1 MLTFSCLVSYS
12 VPFLSVAVAPSV
24 AARTGEVLVIR
35 NCVLKNMESQCG
47 AFRFQD
53 EMLHGCVLT
62 CNYDGCNSAISVTL
76 GTLTVAL
83 SAASYLLLAG

>member
-1 MLTFSCLVSYS
+1 MCLCGSS
-12 VPFLSVAVAPSV
+12 GTGSDGGRASIPAT
-24 AARTGEVLVIR
+24 TGEVLVIR

-62 CNYDGCNSAISVTL
+62 CNYDGCNGAISVTV
-76 GTLTVAL
+76 GALTVAF
-83 SAASYLLLAG
+83 SAASLLLLGG